1 MRRPDIAGWSSLV
14 ARRAHNPEV
23 VGSNPAPATKT
34 FSSSEVL
41 FSELFFFGY
50 IARRASC
57 CAGILIPRV
66 NLCALEVVGSN
77 PASTI
82 KTPGQT
88 QESLAARIN
97 EKYHHAEMIGMMV
110 HLGSDLERYL

>member
-1 MRRPDIAGWSSLV
+1 MRG
-14 ARRAHNPEV
+14 HF
-23 VGSNPAPATKT
+23 GST
-34 FSSSEVL
+34 
-41 FSELFFFGY
+41 
-50 IARRASC
+50 
-57 CAGILIPRV
+57 RV

-77 PASTI
+77 PASAI

-110 HLGSDLERYL
+110 HLGPTTLFLL

>member
-1 MRRPDIAGWSSLV
+1 MHKEAYRSAIEPNAGKKDWTS
-14 ARRAHNPEV
+14 
-23 VGSNPAPATKT
+23 TKNL
-34 FSSSEVL
+34 FQWKGLSSEGPCV
-41 FSELFFFGY
+41 GG
-50 IARRASC
+50 ARATRRASC
-57 CAGILIPRV
+57 CAGILDPHA

-77 PASTI
+77 PASAT

-97 EKYHHAEMIGMMV
+97 DKYHHAEMIGMVV